1 MRRRFGVAVAG
12 AMLGLAALAPAAMAS
27 GGVNS
32 GGVNSGG
39 GGGGGGGTT
48 TTTVTPSSCVQIT
61 NFANST
67 GYYSVFAAIWTQF
80 SISDTCGYPLNW
92 QMSYTNGITGN
103 VDFARGSS
111 TQYMPSGTIDED
123 WAAFSTPYT
132 VTLNVTDASG
142 ATVASQSALVT
153 TKAPKSGA

>member
-1 MRRRFGVAVAG
+1 MQRRFATVVVGAVLALVAF
-12 AMLGLAALAPAAMAS
+12 APAALAS

-48 TTTVTPSSCVQIT
+48 TPPPTTACATIKSFS
-61 NFANST
+61 NST
-67 GYYSVFAAIWTQF
+67 GYYSVYAAIWTSF
-80 SISDTCGYPLNW
+80 SISSTCTANW
-92 QMSYTNGITGN
+92 QMTYTNGTTGA

-111 TQYMPSGTIDED
+111 TAYQTSGTIDED
-123 WAAFSTPYT
+123 WAAFSTTYT
-132 VTLNVTDASG
+132 VSLTITDASG
-142 ATVASQSALVT
+142 AVLDSRSALVT